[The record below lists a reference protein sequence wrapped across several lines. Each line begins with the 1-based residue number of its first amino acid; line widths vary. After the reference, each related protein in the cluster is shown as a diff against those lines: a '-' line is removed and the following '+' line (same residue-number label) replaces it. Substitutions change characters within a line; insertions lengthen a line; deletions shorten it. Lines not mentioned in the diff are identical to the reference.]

1 MLHQHVHHV
10 PPIKFGPEAA
20 KLSDSTL
27 DHGHQ
32 WTSSTF
38 FAAPRSGVLSAE
50 SFKQIA
56 TDELAAGSED
66 GGYSYIGVWSQA
78 FDLRYNG

>member
-1 MLHQHVHHV
+1 MIH
-10 PPIKFGPEAA
+10 
-20 KLSDSTL
+20 DSTL

-66 GGYSYIGVWSQA
+66 GGYRYIGVWSQA
-78 FDLRYNG
+78 FDLRYNE